1 MTSQAKLPTGTTS
14 RQMTRSTSLQAA
26 MKMTNM
32 ELKLKKKFLLLN
44 LANKELLRDT
54 SKDMEKLTKMMTKK
68 SATSVKMRS
77 KRKKLTKRT
86 NSKNKS
92 KRSRSP
98 GEEDLPRLLLL
109 NPMSR
114 PPTPDLK
121 EDPVS
126 LQEVQALRTTMRC

>member
-1 MTSQAKLPTGTTS
+1 
-14 RQMTRSTSLQAA
+14 
-26 MKMTNM
+26 M

-54 SKDMEKLTKMMTKK
+54 SRDMEKLTKMMTKK

-77 KRKKLTKRT
+77 KRKKLTKRM

-98 GEEDLPRLLLL
+98 GEEDLPRLLP
-109 NPMSR
+109 NPISR
-114 PPTPDLK
+114 LPTPDLK

-126 LQEVQALRTTMRC
+126 LQEVEALRTTMRC